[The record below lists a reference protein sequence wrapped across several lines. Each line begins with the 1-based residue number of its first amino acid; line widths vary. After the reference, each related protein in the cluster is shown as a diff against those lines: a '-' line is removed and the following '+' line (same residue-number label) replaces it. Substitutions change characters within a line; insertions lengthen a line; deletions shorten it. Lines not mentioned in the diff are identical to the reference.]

1 MIYLE
6 IQLMQHHEKPIYNME
21 FYTIGVYNSS
31 EKEFFEKLTQ
41 NNIDTF
47 CDIRQRRGVRGEKY
61 SFVNSNRLQQ
71 RLYDLEIKYGYV
83 PDLAPTTEIREL
95 QKEIDEN
102 QGVLKRER
110 QELGKIFI
118 IEYKNRILKNF
129 NFEKFIESLDQIGA
143 SKIALFCVEEHHEAC
158 HRSIVA
164 EKLMNNFKYKITNL

>member
-1 MIYLE
+1 
-6 IQLMQHHEKPIYNME
+6 ME
-21 FYTIGVYNSS
+21 FFTIGVYNST

-47 CDIRQRRGVRGEKY
+47 CDIRQRRGVRGSKY

-71 RLYDLEIKYGYV
+71 RLNDLEIKYGYV

-95 QKEIDEN
+95 QKEIDEEK
-102 QGVLKRER
+102 GELKRER
-110 QELGKIFI
+110 QELGKVFV

-129 NFEKFIESLDQIGA
+129 DFEKFFESLDQIGA
-143 SKIALFCVEEHHEAC
+143 SRIALFCVEEHPEAC

-164 EKLMNNFKYKITNL
+164 DKLMNNFNYKITHL

>member
-1 MIYLE
+1 
-6 IQLMQHHEKPIYNME
+6 ME
-21 FYTIGVYNSS
+21 FFTIGVYNST

-47 CDIRQRRGVRGEKY
+47 CDIRQRRGVRGSKY

-71 RLYDLEIKYGYV
+71 RLNDLEIKYGYV

-95 QKEIDEN
+95 QKEIDEEK
-102 QGVLKRER
+102 GELKRER
-110 QELGKIFI
+110 QELGKVFV

-129 NFEKFIESLDQIGA
+129 DFDKFFENLDQIGA
-143 SKIALFCVEEHHEAC
+143 RKVALFCVEEHPEAC

-164 EKLMNNFKYKITNL
+164 EKLLNNFNYKINHL

>member
-1 MIYLE
+1 
-6 IQLMQHHEKPIYNME
+6 ME
-21 FYTIGVYNSS
+21 FFTIGVYNST

-47 CDIRQRRGVRGEKY
+47 CDIRQRRGVRGSKY

-71 RLYDLEIKYGYV
+71 RLNDLEIKYGYV

-95 QKEIDEN
+95 QKEIDEEK
-102 QGVLKRER
+102 GELKRER
-110 QELGKIFI
+110 QELGKVFV

-129 NFEKFIESLDQIGA
+129 DFEKFFESLDQIGA
-143 SKIALFCVEEHHEAC
+143 SKIALFCVEEHPEAC

-164 EKLMNNFKYKITNL
+164 DKLMNNFNYKITHL

>member
-1 MIYLE
+1 
-6 IQLMQHHEKPIYNME
+6 ME
-21 FYTIGVYNSS
+21 FFTIGVYNSN

-47 CDIRQRRGVRGEKY
+47 CDIRQRRGVRGSKY

-71 RLYDLEIKYGYV
+71 RLNDLEIKYGYV

-95 QKEIDEN
+95 QKEIDEEK
-102 QGVLKRER
+102 GELKRER
-110 QELGKIFI
+110 QELGKVFV

-129 NFEKFIESLDQIGA
+129 DFEKFFESLDQIGA
-143 SKIALFCVEEHHEAC
+143 SKIAFFCVEEHPEAC

-164 EKLMNNFKYKITNL
+164 DKLMNNFNYKITNL